1 MVAKDDGID
10 VDFRLRTEGDLSDAD
25 LPIAPGEE
33 SPDVIKREGEV
44 GSASATSRTS

>member
-25 LPIAPGEE
+25 LPIAPGDEA
-33 SPDVIKREGEV
+33 PDVIKRRARSV
-44 GSASATSRTS
+44 SASGTSHTS